1 MGYWPVVLN
10 VLKNS
15 DVIVLIAD
23 ARVPEMTRNK
33 EIIKKA
39 ESLEKKII
47 IVFNKI
53 DLIEEEDI
61 RALKEKYKDAFFIS
75 GKEKKTVEQLKK
87 FLIDLSE
94 ENRRMSLRVGIVGYP
109 NVGKSTL
116 INMLTPEAKFKV
128 SKISGTTKKT
138 QWIRLGRLRIMDS
151 PGVIPSEDSA
161 VVVGITSSK
170 DPNKM
175 KNPEKIA
182 IRIIEFLNKKNK
194 EILKNFYNISAKKD
208 YDLFLEIGKKKGYL
222 LKGGEV
228 DERRTAIKIIDDWQS
243 GKISMRL

>member
-1 MGYWPVVLN
+1 MGYWPIVLN

-15 DVIVLIAD
+15 DVIILIAD

-39 ESLEKKII
+39 ETLEKKVIL
-47 IVFNKI
+47 VFNKI
-53 DLIEEEDI
+53 DLVDEKDLQEV
-61 RALKEKYKDAFFIS
+61 KEKYKEAFYIS
-75 GKEKKTVEQLKK
+75 GKDEKSVEELKK

-94 ENRRMSLRVGIVGYP
+94 ESRKMSLRVGVVGYP

-116 INMLTPEAKFKV
+116 INMLIPDAKLKI

-138 QWIRLGRLRIMDS
+138 HWIRLGRLRIMDS
-151 PGVIPSEDSA
+151 PGVIPAEDSA
-161 VVVGITSSK
+161 VAVGITSSK

-175 KNPEKIA
+175 KHPEKTA
-182 IRIIEFLNKKNK
+182 IKIIEFLNKKNK
-194 EILKNFYNISAKKD
+194 KILQNLYDTSGKND
-208 YDLFLEIGKKKGYL
+208 YDLFLKIGQKKGLL
-222 LKGGEV
+222 LKGGEI

-243 GKISMRL
+243 GKISMKL